1 MYKKI
6 KNSIRGLNLTQQ
18 LIGIILTI
26 SLVLLLLSFF
36 ILQTYIDSFVNSEML
51 KLIDRSQN
59 QLVYRYMKVQEDTA
73 LLFDYQDP
81 LVTHV
86 IIDKTKEKPLIS
98 KPTELTMEELNII
111 VSRSNSQTTNSQS
124 YRLNETDSKELYV
137 VRHVDDNISVATI
150 ISKDYQ
156 INFREI
162 LLQMI
167 LFIVLVTII
176 VVFLIFLVWISSIIQ
191 PLNQIVKYLTNI
203 RQPEKT
209 YKRLELD
216 VDRLDEIGDVSRS
229 IVEMEKEI
237 NRQEKVKMEMIHNI
251 SHDLKTPI
259 TTIKTYSESIKDGI
273 YPYETLEKSVDVIL
287 ENADRLE
294 RKAHSLLLLNQIDA
308 QEDMPVVLN
317 PVEIKTI
324 VDKVILAM
332 YPIRTEI
339 NVVTDID
346 DVIYQGDDESWRI
359 CIENLLENAFRYA
372 STEIK
377 ISVKQDGI
385 KVYND
390 GEQMTADRIEKLF
403 KPYEKG
409 TNGQFGLGLS
419 IVDRLATRM
428 GYKIKGYNINDGVE
442 FMIEPKNREIKAIKH
457 RKNYRKN
464 TWKSK

>member
-1 MYKKI
+1 MYKKLR
-6 KNSIRGLNLTQQ
+6 NSIKSLNLTQQ
-18 LIGIILTI
+18 LIGIIITI
-26 SLVLLLLSFF
+26 SLVLLLLSYF

-59 QLVYRYMKVQEDTA
+59 QLVYRYSKLQEDTE

-86 IIDKTKEKPLIS
+86 IFDKTKEKPLIS
-98 KPTELTMEELNII
+98 KPQELTIEKLNIL
-111 VSRSNSQTTNSQS
+111 VSKVDSQS
-124 YRLNETDSKELYV
+124 KPIESYRFNESNNKELYV
-137 VRHVDDNISVATI
+137 VKHIDDNLSIATI

-156 INFREI
+156 FNFREI

-176 VVFLIFLVWISSIIQ
+176 VVYLIFLVWISSIIQ

-203 RQPEKT
+203 RNQEKGN
-209 YKRLELD
+209 RNLELD
-216 VDRLDEIGDVSRS
+216 IDRLDEIGDVSRS

-237 NRQEKVKMEMIHNI
+237 SRQEKVKMEMIHNI

-273 YPYETLEKSVDVIL
+273 YPYDTLEKSVDVIL

-317 PVEIKTI
+317 PVEIKMI

-339 NVVTDID
+339 NVIADID

-372 STEIK
+372 KTQIR
-377 ISVKQDGI
+377 ISVKQEGI

-390 GEQMTADRIEKLF
+390 GEQMATDRIEKLF

-419 IVDRLATRM
+419 IVERLTTRM
-428 GYKIKGYNINDGVE
+428 GYRIKGYNVLDGVE

-457 RKNYRKN
+457 RKNNRKN
-464 TWKSK
+464 AWKSK